1 VFVSELTY
9 RARRILYATV
19 TEYIATG
26 EPVGS
31 RTLAKRYGINL
42 SPATIRNVL
51 ADLEE
56 WGYLRQPHTSAGR
69 VPTDRGFRVFVDAL
83 VQMRDVT
90 AEDRAAVLQRLRG
103 LQNASDVLHEAGE
116 VLSALTGAAGVVTAP
131 KAEQEQLAQLRF
143 MRLRADQLLV
153 VLVTRSGVVENRVV
167 QSPVDVDEREL
178 ERVNNLLAELLATQ
192 QRSLLSVR
200 DALIAQMALDR
211 GTVEQLRTHARR
223 MVEAAFDDGRPTKVV
238 IEGQGRLFDR
248 PEFLDADKIR
258 SFLRAFDDKER
269 LVELLDHTLASGGVR
284 VLIGHEA
291 GLGAMED
298 VGLVATSY
306 GSREA
311 SGTLGVIG
319 PTRMDYAKVVPLVS
333 FTARVMSDVLAGRT
347 IGDERSDERE
357 ERRDPGRDERPEDE
371 RPDERNDDDRN
382 DEEDDEHD

>member
-1 VFVSELTY
+1 MFVSELTY

-69 VPTDRGFRVFVDAL
+69 IPTDRGFRVFVDAL

-103 LQNASDVLHEAGE
+103 LQTASDVLHEAGE

-347 IGDERSDERE
+347 IGDDRSDERTDERTDERE
-357 ERRDPGRDERPEDE
+357 ERRDPERDERPDDE
-371 RPDERNDDDRN
+371 RPDD
-382 DEEDDEHD
+382 EDDERD

>member
-1 VFVSELTY
+1 MFVSELTY

-103 LQNASDVLHEAGE
+103 LQTASDVLHEAGE

-333 FTARVMSDVLAGRT
+333 FTARVMSDVLAGRA
-347 IGDERSDERE
+347 IGDD
-357 ERRDPGRDERPEDE
+357 
-371 RPDERNDDDRN
+371 RPDERDDRRDADRSDADRSDDERDAERD
-382 DEEDDEHD
+382 DEEDERD

>member
-1 VFVSELTY
+1 VSELTY

-56 WGYLRQPHTSAGR
+56 AGYLRQPHTSAGR

-103 LQNASDVLHEAGE
+103 LHTASDVLREAGE

-153 VLVTRSGVVENRVV
+153 VLVTRSGAVENRVV
-167 QSPVDVDEREL
+167 QAPVEVDDREL
-178 ERVNNLLAELLATQ
+178 ERVNNLLAELLVAQ
-192 QRSLLSVR
+192 QRSLVGVR
-200 DALIAQMALDR
+200 DSLAAQMAAER
-211 GTVEQLRTHARR
+211 GTVEQLRSNARQ
-223 MVEAAFDDGRPTKVV
+223 MVEAAFGEDRPAKVV

-248 PEFLDADKIR
+248 PEFLDAEKIR

-269 LVELLDHTLASGGVR
+269 LLELLEHTLASGGVR

-291 GLGAMED
+291 GLGSMED

-319 PTRMDYAKVVPLVS
+319 PTRMDYAKVVPLVG
-333 FTARVMSDVLAGRT
+333 FTAQVMSDVLAGRRL
-347 IGDERSDERE
+347 DDDERE
-357 ERRDPGRDERPEDE
+357 
-371 RPDERNDDDRN
+371 
-382 DEEDDEHD
+382 

>member
-1 VFVSELTY
+1 MSELTY

-83 VQMRDVT
+83 IQMRDVT
-90 AEDRAAVLQRLRG
+90 AEDRTAVLQRLRG
-103 LQNASDVLHEAGE
+103 LQTPSDVLREAGE

-131 KAEQEQLAQLRF
+131 RAEQEQLAQLRF

-153 VLVTRSGVVENRVV
+153 VLVTRSGGVENRVV
-167 QSPVDVDEREL
+167 HAPDTVDDREL
-178 ERVNNLLAELLATQ
+178 ERVNNLLAELLSAQ
-192 QRSLLSVR
+192 QRSLSSVR
-200 DALIAQMALDR
+200 DALVAQVAVDR
-211 GTVEQLRTHARR
+211 GTVEQLRAHARR
-223 MVEAAFDDGRPTKVV
+223 MVEAAFDDGRPTRVV

-248 PEFLDADKIR
+248 PEFLDAEKIR

-291 GLGAMED
+291 GLGAMDD

-306 GSREA
+306 GSRESA
-311 SGTLGVIG
+311 GTLGVIG
-319 PTRMDYAKVVPLVS
+319 PTRMDYAKVVPLVEY
-333 FTARVMSDVLAGRT
+333 TAQVMSSVLAGR
-347 IGDERSDERE
+347 SLA
-357 ERRDPGRDERPEDE
+357 DP
-371 RPDERNDDDRN
+371 
-382 DEEDDEHD
+382 DEEDG